1 MFLLLDFNCWVLGLM
16 SLSRLHFLSDHG
28 EVWSSDWGMNINLVI
43 LIGGVE
49 ALQVFVYYAIVVICL

>member
-1 MFLLLDFNCWVLGLM
+1 M